1 MSVGNINTVVT
12 AIKIASDGL
21 IEDGEYIIL
30 NSQVIKTGKINV
42 RCAGTFGAAT
52 ISVGYKD
59 KGGFA
64 VEEFNGSP
72 ADFTATFSLQFAC
85 GEHTNVSAGPAIKVA
100 GMDGT
105 TDLSLTISSID

>member
-12 AIKIASDGL
+12 AIKAASDGL
-21 IEDGEYIIL
+21 IVDGEYVIL
-30 NSQVIKTGKINV
+30 NSQVVKTGKINV

-59 KGGFA
+59 VGGFV
-64 VEEFNGSP
+64 VEDFNGSP
-72 ADFTATFSLQFAC
+72 ADFVATFSLQFNC
-85 GEHTNVSAGPAIKVA
+85 GEHTNNAVGPAIKVA
-100 GMDGT
+100 GIDGT